1 MLCAPSVA
9 AAYLSP
15 RIKEDMKILTAAEMA
30 ATDARTASDFGV
42 SFKALMEAAGTAVAS
57 FILDELPAVA
67 RIVVIC
73 GKGNNG
79 GDGYVAARHLA
90 AAGRQVSVVL
100 LGIAD
105 EVKGEAA
112 DMLAALPEPPV
123 EITDASQLNT
133 GAMNDLFDSA
143 ELFMDAVL
151 GTGFRPPLR
160 GLAAAAGEKLLEYPQ
175 TPVVS
180 IDLPSGWDADNRAF
194 SQPGAFRSDAV
205 ITFTAPKLAHVSG
218 QFAQGGALTRAG
230 NLQQGPIVVAPIGS
244 PAEAIQSATNLH
256 WAGTAKQISE
266 APRNSDGNKGKFG
279 HVLVIG
285 GAAGKAGAPAMASLA
300 ALRAGAGLV
309 TAGIVASILPTV
321 ANISPVLMTEPLLA
335 GPNGAISSENLIPAN
350 LKHLLEKKSVL
361 AVGPGLGQDPDAQDL
376 VLGLIEKTELPMV
389 LDADALNA
397 IASRKFRLDGSSR
410 ILVLTP
416 HPGEMARLVDK
427 SIPEVEAD
435 RETIAREYAMQHQV
449 ILVLK
454 GWRTIIAHPDGRL
467 AINTTGNPGL
477 AKGGSGDIL
486 TGIVAAMLGQYG
498 IHPGD
503 DPGVA
508 VEAAV
513 YLHGL
518 AADFAVAAQN
528 EHTLLA
534 TDVIDHLWRAFQFR
548 AYSGSRKSANKAS
561 GYTWLQSLPGS
572 LAAGLRAGSNGSLK
586 A

>member
-1 MLCAPSVA
+1 
-9 AAYLSP
+9 
-15 RIKEDMKILTAAEMA
+15 MKILTAAEMA
-30 ATDARTASDFGV
+30 ATDARTQSESGV
-42 SFKALMEAAGTAVAS
+42 SFKTLMENAGAAVAS
-57 FILDELPAVA
+57 FILNELPDAR

-79 GDGYVAARHLA
+79 GDGHVTARHLA
-90 AAGRQVSVVL
+90 STGREVAVL
-100 LGIAD
+100 LLGSVND
-105 EVKGEAA
+105 VKGEAA
-112 DMLAALPEPPV
+112 AMLAALPAPPHQ
-123 EITDASQLNT
+123 ITDASQLNT
-133 GAMNDLFDSA
+133 PEITELIDGADLVV
-143 ELFMDAVL
+143 DAVL
-151 GTGFRPPLR
+151 GTGFQPPLR
-160 GLAAAAGEKLLEYPQ
+160 GLAIAIRDLLLRYPE

-180 IDLPSGWDADNRAF
+180 VDLPTGWDADSRAF

-218 QFAQGGALTRAG
+218 QLAQGGALTRAG

-244 PAEAIQSATNLH
+244 PDDAIQSATHLH
-256 WAGTAKQISE
+256 WAGAAQQITQV
-266 APRNSDGNKGKFG
+266 PRNSDGNKGKFG

-309 TAGIVASILPTV
+309 TAGIVSAILPTV
-321 ANISPVLMTEPLLA
+321 AGISPVLMTEPLLA
-335 GPNGAISSENLIPAN
+335 GPNGAISSENLGPAN
-350 LKHLLEKKSVL
+350 LNHLLEKKSVL
-361 AVGPGLGQDPDAQDL
+361 AVGPGLGQDPDVQDF
-376 VLGLIEKTELPMV
+376 VLGLIEKTRLPIV

-397 IASRKFRLDGSSR
+397 IAARKYSLNGANR
-410 ILVLTP
+410 IMVLTP

-427 SIPEVEAD
+427 SIQQVESD
-435 RETIAREYAMQHQV
+435 REAIARDFATHHQV

-503 DPGVA
+503 DPGLA

-548 AYSGSRKSANKAS
+548 AQAHSDRPGNAPI

-572 LAAGLRAGSNGSLK
+572 LAAGLPSSRGRGPTA
-586 A
+586 